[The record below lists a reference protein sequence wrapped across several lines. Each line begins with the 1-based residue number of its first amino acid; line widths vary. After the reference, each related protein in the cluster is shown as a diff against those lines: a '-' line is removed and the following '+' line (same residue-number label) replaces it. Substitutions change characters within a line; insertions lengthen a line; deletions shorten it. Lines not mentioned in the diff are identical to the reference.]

1 MFNVQCSMFNVQC
14 EIHWRHAIGS
24 SLPGDYAHKQMK
36 HSLSYATGLLALT
49 SVLINSDGEIS
60 EKELEY
66 IEKIRASEGIPGGL
80 FASIRESILGK
91 TEKEVYQIGIGS
103 INACSDDE
111 KLRAFVKMYQMAMVD
126 GAIHVKEV
134 RLLLY
139 AVKITNVDIN
149 RVVKTAEQLAVVA
162 VL

>member
-1 MFNVQCSMFNVQC
+1 MARPLGKHTGPDARKN
-14 EIHWRHAIGS
+14 
-24 SLPGDYAHKQMK
+24 MK

-66 IEKIRASEGIPGGL
+66 IEKIRESERIPEGL

-91 TEKEVYQIGIGS
+91 TEKEAYQIGIDS
-103 INACSDDE
+103 INNCSEEE
-111 KLRAFVKMYQMAMVD
+111 KLRAFVKMYQMAQAD
-126 GAIHVKEV
+126 GVIHVKEV

-139 AVKITNVDIN
+139 AIKTTNVDIN
-149 RVVKTAEQLAVVA
+149 TVVRIAEQQAVP

>member
-1 MFNVQCSMFNVQC
+1 
-14 EIHWRHAIGS
+14 
-24 SLPGDYAHKQMK
+24 MK
-36 HSLSYATGLLALT
+36 NYRAYSTGLLALT

-66 IEKIRASEGIPGGL
+66 VQKIRESEGIPDLL
-80 FASIRESILGK
+80 FESIREMILGK
-91 TEKEVYQIGIGS
+91 TEREVYQIGIDS

-111 KLRAFVKMYQMAMVD
+111 KLRAFIRMYQMAQAD
-126 GAIHVKEV
+126 GVIHVKEV

-139 AVKITNVDIN
+139 AIKSTHVDIN
-149 RVVKTAEQLAVVA
+149 TVVKLAEWATP